1 MCNFL
6 GVDCKY
12 SVKTCQGVKVCELI
26 GNQITSST
34 HQEVDVE
41 RDFSIISNSVSAQ
54 QQTIIST
61 QMYVVVF
68 IKKYF
73 LFQLIKITDFN
84 SDLTIS
90 YLYNF
95 L

>member
-1 MCNFL
+1 M
-6 GVDCKY
+6 
-12 SVKTCQGVKVCELI
+12 CELI

-41 RDFSIISNSVSAQ
+41 RDFSIINNSVSAQ